1 MTNSTNQSHLTPE
14 FEERA
19 REELARLVRELQAVD
34 LKLEAV
40 RDERGRLADEVQSL
54 KRLLGELREPEEG
67 DTQPTNGVVA
77 SASEEGSH
85 APAVAARDLNL
96 SPMGRRLESRFRRRQ
111 FRRRGD
117 ALSAA
122 MEVLR
127 EAQQPLHYVELTKRM
142 LDSGK
147 WTTSGDTPSRSVNS
161 LVSMD
166 MVNNGDDSPFV
177 RYDRGV
183 YALREWGDEVDE

>member
-1 MTNSTNQSHLTPE
+1 MINDATESHLTPE

-19 REELARLVRELQAVD
+19 REELDRLQFDLFAVN
-34 LKLEAV
+34 LKLTSV
-40 RDERGRLADEVQSL
+40 QDERDRLADKVQAL
-54 KRLLGELREPEEG
+54 ERLLGEPQESEE
-67 DTQPTNGVVA
+67 DDPPPTDAVVA
-77 SASEEGSH
+77 AVGEAGSD
-85 APAVAARDLNL
+85 APAVSARDLNL
-96 SPMGRRLESRFRRRQ
+96 SPMGRRLESRFRRRR
-111 FRRRGD
+111 FRRRSD

-122 MEVLR
+122 MGVLC

-147 WTTSGDTPSRSVNS
+147 WTTTGDTPARSVNS

-166 MVNNGDDSPFV
+166 IVNNGDDSPFV

-183 YALREWGDEVDE
+183 YALREWGDEVDK